1 MLEKRLHIRMLK
13 IINQLCILE
22 KCFQLCTFSRYT
34 IPMWYIEAIPIA
46 VNRMTIHT
54 LDALV
59 HTNRGMLYIRDR
71 ADNEIPRPS

>member
-1 MLEKRLHIRMLK
+1 MLEKRLHFRMLK

-22 KCFQLCTFSRYT
+22 KCFQLCTFS
-34 IPMWYIEAIPIA
+34 MWYIEAIPIA

-54 LDALV
+54 LDTLV